1 MIVPVITASSTAY
14 PPIKDFGVIGD
25 LHTVALVSRNGSIDW
40 CCWPDFDSP
49 AVFCKLLDSRRGGS
63 FSITPLSNFT
73 SSQSYV
79 EGTNVLQTVFET
91 DSGRIRLND
100 FMPVGRLAG
109 EYKENPPVTRRSI
122 LRLIEGLSGEVE
134 LEIIFRP
141 TFNYARAK
149 TEIEAFAKGG
159 GVARTAGE
167 TVVLYSP
174 FALAAQADGSL
185 RCSVKISNGDRVWL
199 HLSYNPG
206 STIEVRHLTPATH
219 EMEFEQ
225 AIVNW
230 REWLNTCTYEGD
242 YSSFVRRSALVL
254 KLLTFAPTGAIIAA
268 PTTSLPETPGG
279 VRNWDYR
286 YTWLRDSSLI
296 IYTLQLI
303 GYYHEAS
310 AFLDWLN
317 RLEIAKHKR
326 VQIMYSVRGEC
337 DLTEHHLQHLEGY
350 RNSQPVRIGNGAYLQ
365 QQYDIYG
372 EVLDATFLYHQRVH
386 KLLPKRW
393 WDEVRFLA
401 DEACRCWVLP
411 DNGIWEFRA
420 GQKHFLYSKL
430 LCWVA
435 LDRAI
440 KLGIHRHDKQRFSR
454 WLQTREQ
461 IREVILHEGYN
472 RQIGAFTQVIGG
484 TALDATALM
493 IPLLGLLPATDER
506 VKSTI
511 SRIKEKLSANGL
523 VYRYLTDDGL
533 PGREATFGICSFWL
547 VDNLALAG
555 RIDEARELFE
565 RLTRYAGDL
574 QLFSEQIEPESG
586 EFLGNYPQGFTH
598 LALIR
603 SAFHIAKAEAMG
615 SESTSHDPSDRTTE
629 MEQGGLLPSAKE

>member
-1 MIVPVITASSTAY
+1 MIPTATRGY

-25 LHTVALVSRNGSIDW
+25 LHTAALVSKNGSIDW

-49 AVFCKLLDSRRGGS
+49 AVFCKLLDTKLGGS
-63 FSITPLSNFT
+63 FAINPLRNFV
-73 SSQSYV
+73 SSQSYID
-79 EGTNVLQTVFET
+79 GTNVLQTMFET
-91 DSGRIRLND
+91 DSGRIRLTD

-109 EYKENPPVTRRSI
+109 GYKEYPPVTRRSI
-122 LRLIEGLSGEVE
+122 SRLIEGLSGEVE
-134 LEIIFRP
+134 LTINFRP
-141 TFNYARAK
+141 TFNYARSN
-149 TEIEAFAKGG
+149 TEIEPLARGG
-159 GVARTAGE
+159 GVARAAGE
-167 TVVLYSP
+167 IVVLYCP
-174 FALAAQADGSL
+174 FALDAKGDGSL
-185 RCSVKISNGDRVWL
+185 GCKVKISNGNRVWL
-199 HLSYNPG
+199 HLSYG
-206 STIEVRHLTPATH
+206 RQSTIDHDLTPATH

-225 AIVNW
+225 AIVYW
-230 REWLNTCTYEGD
+230 REWLNTCTYKGD

-296 IYTLQLI
+296 IYALQLI
-303 GYYHEAS
+303 GYYYEAS

-317 RLEIAKHKR
+317 GLQIAKHKR
-326 VQIMYSVRGEC
+326 VQIMYSVRGED
-337 DLTEHHLQHLEGY
+337 DLPEHHLKHLEGY
-350 RNSQPVRIGNGAYLQ
+350 HNSQPVRIGNAAYQQ

-372 EVLDATFLYHQRVH
+372 EVLDATFLYHERVH

-401 DEACRCWVLP
+401 DEAARCWSLP

-420 GQKHFLYSKL
+420 GQKHLLYSKL

-440 KLGIHRHDKQRFSR
+440 KLGIHRYDKKRFAG
-454 WLQTREQ
+454 WLQTRDQ
-461 IREVILHEGYN
+461 IREVILREGFN
-472 RQIGAFTQVIGG
+472 QKIGAFAQLIGG
-484 TALDATALM
+484 EELDATALM

-506 VKSTI
+506 VKSTTT
-511 SRIKEKLSANGL
+511 RIKEKLSANGL
-523 VYRYLTDDGL
+523 VYRYLADDGL

-555 RIDEARELFE
+555 QIDEARDLFE
-565 RLTRYAGDL
+565 RLTGYAGDL
-574 QLFSEQIEPESG
+574 HLFSEQIDPESG

-615 SESTSHDPSDRTTE
+615 SESTSHDPADRTTE
-629 MEQGGLLPSAKE
+629 MEQSGLLSSATE

>member
-1 MIVPVITASSTAY
+1 M
-14 PPIKDFGVIGD
+14 
-25 LHTVALVSRNGSIDW
+25 
-40 CCWPDFDSP
+40 
-49 AVFCKLLDSRRGGS
+49 
-63 FSITPLSNFT
+63 
-73 SSQSYV
+73 
-79 EGTNVLQTVFET
+79 LQTFFET

-100 FMPVGRLAG
+100 FMPVPRLAG
-109 EYKENPPVTRRSI
+109 DYEESPRVTRRSI
-122 LRLIEGLSGEVE
+122 SRLIEGLSGEVAIE
-134 LEIIFRP
+134 VNFRP
-141 TFNYARAK
+141 TFDYARAK
-149 TEIEAFAKGG
+149 TEIQPFAKGG
-159 GVARTAGE
+159 GIARAADE
-167 TVVLYSP
+167 TVVLYCP
-174 FALAAQADGSL
+174 FVLEAKADGSL
-185 RCSVKISNGDRVWL
+185 CCRVNISSGDRVWL
-199 HLSYNPG
+199 HLSYSRN
-206 STIEVRHLTPATH
+206 STTNLHDLTPATR
-219 EMEFEQ
+219 ELEFEQ
-225 AIVNW
+225 AIVHW
-230 REWLNTCTYEGD
+230 REWLNSCTYHGD

-296 IYTLQLI
+296 IYALQLI

-317 RLEIAKHKR
+317 RLQIAKHKR
-326 VQIMYSVRGEC
+326 VQIMYSVRGEV
-337 DLTEHHLQHLEGY
+337 DLPEHHLQHLDGY
-350 RNSQPVRIGNGAYLQ
+350 HNSQPVRIGNAAYQQ

-372 EVLDATFLYHQRVH
+372 EVLDATFLYHKRVH
-386 KLLPKRW
+386 KELPKRW

-401 DEACRCWVLP
+401 DQATRCWRLP

-440 KLGIHRHDKQRFSR
+440 KLGIHRHDKKRFAR
-454 WLQTREQ
+454 WLRARHQ
-461 IREVILHEGYN
+461 IRDLMLQQGYN
-472 RQIGAFTQVIGG
+472 QQVGAFTQLIGG
-484 TALDATALM
+484 IELDATALM

-511 SRIKEKLSANGL
+511 SRIRERLTANGL

-533 PGREATFGICSFWL
+533 PGREAAFGICSFWL

-555 RIDEARELFE
+555 QIDEARGLFE
-565 RLTRYAGDL
+565 RLIGYAGNL
-574 QLFSEQIEPESG
+574 HLFSEQIEPKSG

-615 SESTSHDPSDRTTE
+615 SEKASHDPADRTNE
-629 MEQGGLLPSAKE
+629 MEQSGLLASATE

>member
-1 MIVPVITASSTAY
+1 MSLTPAATTAY
-14 PPIKDFGVIGD
+14 LPIKDFGLIGD
-25 LHTVALVSRNGSIDW
+25 LHTAALVSKNGSIDW

-49 AVFCKLLDSRRGGS
+49 AVFCKLLDAKLGGS
-63 FSITPLSNFT
+63 FAISPRANFV
-73 SSQSYV
+73 SSQSYID
-79 EGTNVLQTVFET
+79 GTNVLQTKFET
-91 DSGRIRLND
+91 DSGTIRLND
-100 FMPVGRLAG
+100 FMPVGRLLG
-109 EYKENPPVTRRSI
+109 NYKERPPLTRRAIS
-122 LRLIEGLSGEVE
+122 RLIEGVSGEVE
-134 LEIIFRP
+134 IEINFRP
-141 TFNYARAK
+141 TFDYARAK
-149 TEIEAFAKGG
+149 TEVEVFASG
-159 GVARTAGE
+159 GVARAGNE
-167 TVVLYSP
+167 AVVLYCP
-174 FALAAQADGSL
+174 FELRAAADGSL
-185 RCSVKISNGDRVWL
+185 HCTVKIQQGDRVWL
-199 HLSYNPG
+199 HLSYG
-206 STIEVRHLTPATH
+206 GQSTIDRHDLSPAAH
-219 EMEFEQ
+219 EAELEQ
-225 AIVNW
+225 AIVHW
-230 REWLNTCTYEGD
+230 REWLGVCTYEGD

-296 IYTLQLI
+296 IYALQLI

-317 RLEIAKHKR
+317 HLEIARHKR
-326 VQIMYSVRGEC
+326 LQIMYSVRGE
-337 DLTEHHLQHLEGY
+337 DNLTEEHLEHLEGY
-350 RNSQPVRIGNGAYLQ
+350 HNSRPVRVGNDAYHQ
-365 QQYDIYG
+365 DQYDIYG

-386 KLLPKRW
+386 KMLPERW

-401 DEACRCWVLP
+401 DEAARCWSLP

-440 KLGIHRHDKQRFSR
+440 KLGIHRYDRKRFAGWIR
-454 WLQTREQ
+454 TRDE
-461 IREVILHEGYN
+461 IRQVILHDGYN
-472 RQIGAFTQVIGG
+472 QDVGAFTQLICGRD
-484 TALDATALM
+484 LDATALM

-511 SRIKEKLSANGL
+511 TRIKEELSANGM

-565 RLTRYAGDL
+565 RLISYAGNL
-574 QLFSEQIEPESG
+574 HLFSEQIEPESG
-586 EFLGNYPQGFTH
+586 KFLGNYPQGFTH

-615 SESTSHDPSDRTTE
+615 AESVSHDPSDRTTE
-629 MEQGGLLPSAKE
+629 MEQTGRLPTATE